1 MNQKEVYKETLANT
15 IIKNLETEN
24 MEGLLCKTAHERRR
38 RERCFL
44 FMEDGSSVSWGGS
57 ATLVDAGIIDAVYES
72 GSIRLLI
79 EIRLMIE
86 YRLCTKL
93 FLVIIS

>member
-15 IIKNLETEN
+15 IIKNLETRN
-24 MEGLLCKTAHERRR
+24 MEGYYVKTAEEA
-38 RERCFL
+38 REKVL
-44 FMEDGSSVSWGGS
+44 SLMEDGSSVSWGGS
-57 ATLVDAGIIDAVYES
+57 ATLQVSLMLFMKVE
-72 GSIRLLI
+72 SIRLLI